1 MPQFGATGRAK
12 RAERWVVLCRPRS
25 YREVMRSV
33 WTLGAGA
40 ITVAALLLS
49 GCAQSAEPPLSVP
62 PGDGGS
68 TSDVDAVGLLD
79 VWRVSG
85 AEGERED
92 TWLKFAAN
100 EFVLWHECAVV
111 FGSFRAS
118 GSLLIANPDAAHGWP
133 ECTMPEGPP
142 AVPWLTSVTSF
153 AENDGGYELLDAGGK
168 TVATLAVDGEP
179 PETPGLDSSIREA
192 PEVTPEVEALFAT
205 PAPLPAGITPAAG
218 LAGRWLPVVPS
229 SGDGEEAEQPT
240 SEPFVAFAEDGT
252 WTGSDGCNGHGGR
265 WAATPDGNLI
275 ATAGPSTLIFC
286 EGAPVGAWLSTT
298 ALAGM
303 AGEELVLLDNAGTEL
318 GRLVQGLPVE

>member
-1 MPQFGATGRAK
+1 
-12 RAERWVVLCRPRS
+12 
-25 YREVMRSV
+25 MRSV

-40 ITVAALLLS
+40 MTVAALLLS
-49 GCAQSAEPPLSVP
+49 GCAPAAEPPLSVP
-62 PGDGGS
+62 PGERE

-85 AEGERED
+85 AEGEGKD
-92 TWLKFAAN
+92 TWLKFAPN
-100 EFVLWHECAVV
+100 EFVLWRDCAVV

-142 AVPWLTSVTSF
+142 TVPWLTSVASF
-153 AENDGGYELLDAGGK
+153 AETEGGYELLDADGE
-168 TVATLAVDGEP
+168 TVATLTVDGEP
-179 PETPGLDSSIREA
+179 PETPGLDPAVREA
-192 PEVTPEVEALFAT
+192 PEVTAEVEALFAA
-205 PAPLPAGITPAAG
+205 PAPLPAGITPATD
-218 LAGRWLPVVPS
+218 LLGRWLPVVAP
-229 SGDGEEAEQPT
+229 SGDGAEAEQPT
-240 SEPFVAFAEDGT
+240 TEPFVEFLEDGT

-265 WAATPDGNLI
+265 WAATPEGNLI

-286 EGAPVGAWLSTT
+286 EGAPVGTWMSST